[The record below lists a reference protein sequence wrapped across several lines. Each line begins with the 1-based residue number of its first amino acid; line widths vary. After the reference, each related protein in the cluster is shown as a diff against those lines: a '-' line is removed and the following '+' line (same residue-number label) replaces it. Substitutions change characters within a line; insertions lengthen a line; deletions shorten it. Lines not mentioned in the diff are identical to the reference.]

1 MTPVEIPA
9 PVLLISQIIVMAPI
23 WACGL
28 LGIFAPSVDRIG
40 RDWIWPWTA
49 LTLLALGAMFGC
61 ALVGAGV
68 LSWVIGTAWASL
80 AIAVALAS
88 LYRLRQARKRVAEWM
103 E

>member
-9 PVLLISQIIVMAPI
+9 PILLISQIIVVAPI

-49 LTLLALGAMFGC
+49 LTLLALGLMFVC
-61 ALVGAGV
+61 ALLGVGA
-68 LSWVIGTAWASL
+68 LSWVVGFVLGIL
-80 AIAVALAS
+80 AVAVAIGAF
-88 LYRLRQARKRVAEWM
+88 YRLHQARKRVAEWM